1 MNGFEDI
8 DEHVVIQSRLI
19 SLNSRFATKKIN
31 GDKHSSLLFD
41 FNSISPKS
49 VDTLYHTIAIQSAEI
64 PASYYNVNS
73 TNNTIRIY
81 EDDTGVETTI
91 SFTIP
96 EGNYTADTFAA
107 AFIVAFNASAFSH
120 NCEFVFNTTSGK
132 FSLRSDTVGVR
143 LQLLIDE
150 TTAKEVLGIPYDYV
164 GVSAAGGSNV
174 ILFHYTIPATF
185 FPIPANF
192 LGITKIKL
200 LSDAL
205 AGGNF
210 DSNNL
215 NTTTLVDTLSASA
228 TPFGLTIYNSLGRE
242 SFVKA
247 KRIDEVDVQLL
258 DQNND
263 FIDFNGI
270 NWTMTL
276 LVNTHRRQKFS
287 KIDGSIL
294 NDKYV
299 ATLKALEKTESL
311 KEELEDVEFDLI

>member
-1 MNGFEDI
+1 
-8 DEHVVIQSRLI
+8 
-19 SLNSRFATKKIN
+19 
-31 GDKHSSLLFD
+31 
-41 FNSISPKS
+41 
-49 VDTLYHTIAIQSAEI
+49 
-64 PASYYNVNS
+64 
-73 TNNTIRIY
+73 
-81 EDDTGVETTI
+81 
-91 SFTIP
+91 
-96 EGNYTADTFAA
+96 
-107 AFIVAFNASAFSH
+107 
-120 NCEFVFNTTSGK
+120 
-132 FSLRSDTVGVR
+132 
-143 LQLLIDE
+143 
-150 TTAKEVLGIPYDYV
+150 
-164 GVSAAGGSNV
+164 VSAAGGSNV